1 MTKSNTFDW
10 LCVQI
15 PLFSEGFRLPYLM
28 TLRKIAPDVS
38 HHLQVFYSAC
48 CYPLIIKYLSHFPRL
63 SILEIHSRSV
73 SIPSD
78 SVRQFGCLLC
88 FQKDY
93 LHNLHESLLFRHTFR
108 KGYFCIK
115 IKFDTAMYGTFG
127 ASMVSATRSKNILKN
142 ICLIS
147 ISHDNFAVN
156 INRLYYHI
164 TVYPFISK
172 CKK

>member
-63 SILEIHSRSV
+63 SIWRYILGQYPSRLILSV
-73 SIPSD
+73 N
-78 SVRQFGCLLC
+78 SVACYAFKKITYTTCMSPYYSVILFAKATFVSKLNLIQICTVRSGHPWSAPCL
-88 FQKDY
+88 
-93 LHNLHESLLFRHTFR
+93 
-108 KGYFCIK
+108 
-115 IKFDTAMYGTFG
+115 
-127 ASMVSATRSKNILKN
+127 V
-142 ICLIS
+142 
-147 ISHDNFAVN
+147 
-156 INRLYYHI
+156 
-164 TVYPFISK
+164 
-172 CKK
+172 KK